1 MLSYF
6 VNFAPIIE
14 NTLIM
19 EDIALNRLKVV
30 LAEKNRT
37 GKWLGEQIGMSKI
50 TISRWVNNRM
60 QPSVEQLFEIAK
72 VLDVDVAALLN
83 RKNDL

>member
-1 MLSYF
+1 MLSDF

-14 NTLIM
+14 NSLIM
-19 EDIALNRLKVV
+19 EDLALNRLKIV

-72 VLDVDVAALLN
+72 VLEVDVATLLN
-83 RKNDL
+83 RRNDF

>member
-1 MLSYF
+1 
-6 VNFAPIIE
+6 
-14 NTLIM
+14 M

-30 LAEKNRT
+30 LAEKNKT

-50 TISRWVNNRM
+50 TISRWVNNKM

-72 VLDVDVAALLN
+72 VLDVDVASLLN
-83 RKNDL
+83 RE